1 MARKVRGITIEF
13 SADMTKFEKAMNE
26 AYSKGRSLERQMK
39 DINRLLKVRPDDK
52 GLYTQA
58 FATLSKQIEV
68 SEKKLKELKAAYT
81 VAVKEFNEGKIGEEA
96 LFALQRDIK
105 ATEND
110 LKKFSKSFDE
120 LRKKSSAFEELRA
133 KISKVDESLKK
144 NKDLLSDVNKALKLD
159 PKNIGLVKN
168 QQDLLS
174 DSIYETKKK
183 IDLCRQAQS
192 ELVEEFNKGNYSK
205 DEYTQ
210 KYAKLRT
217 EIINAKEEMRK
228 LAKESDITSIKLKN
242 ASEKFSSVGNSLK
255 NAGDWMTRRV
265 TLPITGAMTLATK
278 EAISLENAMAGVR
291 KTTDMTDTELRQ
303 MEDTFVSM
311 SKTTPVTAKEL
322 ANIGEMAGQ
331 LGIKKENIAEFSK
344 VISDLTIATNLTAEE
359 GAKDLARFM
368 NITGLTQDK
377 ISNLGSAIVELG
389 NNYATSENEIVQMG
403 LRLAAQGRIAGLT
416 EAQIMGIATALSS
429 VGLKAERGG
438 TSFSR
443 IMMMMNSAVLS
454 TNERISVLN
463 DMLEGT
469 EYTVDDVKNAI
480 QKGGSEGKA
489 ALDQIGEAVGMT
501 GDDLK
506 AMVTDTK
513 NASDKL
519 KILADVS
526 GVSAEEFANKWKSNP
541 KEAIDLFIKGLARMK
556 SEGKDLGGVFKELGV
571 SGRQDIDSL
580 QRLAGSA
587 DLAGKAM
594 DDATKAFESNVAL
607 QKEVEIFSKT
617 TGNQLKILK
626 NEFIALG
633 LKVGKVVIP
642 VLRDTIEWLKGLAEK
657 AEKMNP
663 KTIERFVK
671 VLLGLAAVGPIVGV
685 VGRLLTSLGSMA
697 LFVSNVSGEL
707 AALNAGFGTSATTA
721 GLFAKGLGALG
732 PLLAPP
738 SGFVIAGIAAVV
750 GGLVVLNK
758 HMSESAIQTDIFG
771 DKVSEGT
778 KKAVGGFLELSDEAE
793 RSLSTLKITG
803 EAVSQETVDS
813 IAGNFENMGGQI
825 SKKIDESKQPAIDSL
840 TKMYTEMGTIK
851 DQESIDTIKKVEE
864 TYDDIKQ
871 KTEEGTKRVR
881 EILETAKNE
890 KRTLTESER
899 QEITTIQNNMKDD
912 GIRILSKSEQEYAV
926 IRQRMKDQ
934 AGELSA
940 KQAAKLVE
948 DSLKT
953 KKETIKNAEKE
964 YDERI
969 KIANQLK
976 ADGTKESAEAAEN
989 IIKDA
994 EKTRDKTIK
1003 DAEKAHEEIVKE
1015 AKKQA
1020 KEHVDE
1026 VDWETGEVKTK
1037 WETLYDNIGKS
1048 VGCWWKTFKKSFKD
1062 GIKSVKEDFNGW
1074 IEGQKEDFARIGETA
1089 KENIN
1094 TYVTNIKGF
1103 FIGIGESISE
1113 WWGLFKTSL
1122 REMVDGIVQFFVD
1135 WYEGQKEDF
1144 ERIIEHAKENI
1155 ETYINFFLK
1164 IREKVGEFLTQ
1175 AWEVVVQFGEDL
1187 ITSIGEK
1194 FESAKIIV
1202 EEKMEGIKTAISDKA
1217 KTAYEWA
1224 KTHFE
1229 NLKISVSEKIENARD
1244 AVSRAMEA
1252 IGRFVSTFGQ
1262 NAYNAAKGAFDNIK
1276 TAISTKINNAKE
1288 TVGRAMGSIKRFIT
1302 DNASGA
1308 YQTVSTIFG
1317 NIRRSITDKINAA
1330 RDAVQRAIEKIK
1342 GFFNVRLQF
1351 PHIPIPELHVTGGF
1365 SLIPPSVPHFS
1376 IDWHKKG
1383 AIFTK
1388 PTLFATGSG
1397 LHGVGEAG
1405 AEAVLPIEKLDG
1417 IVANAMIKAGGG
1429 NNGVTITGNTF
1440 NVREEEDIEKIAR
1453 KLYRLIESKKRG
1465 VGLG

>member
-120 LRKKSSAFEELRA
+120 LRKKSSTFEELRA

-192 ELVEEFNKGNYSK
+192 ELVKEFNKGNYSK

-403 LRLAAQGRIAGLT
+403 LRLAAQGKIAGLT

-443 IMMMMNSAVLS
+443 IMMMNSAVLS

-469 EYTVDDVKNAI
+469 GYTVDDVVSAI
-480 QKGGSEGKA
+480 QQGGSDGKA
-489 ALDQIGEAVGMT
+489 ALDEIGEAVGMT
-501 GDDLK
+501 ADDLK
-506 AMVTDTK
+506 VMVTDTK

-519 KILADVS
+519 KTLADVS
-526 GVSAEEFANKWKSNP
+526 GISAEEFANKWKSNP
-541 KEAIDLFIKGLARMK
+541 KEAIDLFIKGLSRMQ

-571 SGRQDIDSL
+571 SGRQDVDTL

-587 DLAGKAM
+587 GLAGKAM
-594 DDATKAFESNVAL
+594 DDSTKAFESNVAL

-633 LKVGKVVIP
+633 LKIGKVLIP
-642 VLRDTIEWLKGLAEK
+642 VLRNVVDWLKGLAEK
-657 AEKMNP
+657 AENMNP
-663 KTIERFVK
+663 KTIEMFVK
-671 VLLGLAAVGPIVGV
+671 ALLGLAAIGPIVGV
-685 VGRLLTSLGSMA
+685 VGRLLTSLGSVA
-697 LFVSNVSGEL
+697 GFAASVSGEL
-707 AALNAGFGTSATTA
+707 AALSAGFGTSATTA

-738 SGFVIAGIAAVV
+738 QGLVIAGILAAVA
-750 GGLVVLNK
+750 GLVVLNK

-771 DKVSEGT
+771 DEVSEGT

-793 RSLSTLKITG
+793 RSLTSLKATG
-803 EAVSQETVDS
+803 ETVSQETVDS
-813 IAGNFENMGGQI
+813 IAGNFENMAGQI
-825 SKKIDESKQPAIDSL
+825 SKKIDETKQPAIDSL
-840 TKMYTEMGTIK
+840 TKMYTDMGTIQ
-851 DQESIDTIKKVEE
+851 DEE
-864 TYDDIKQ
+864 TINLINKVGSTYDGIKQ
-871 KTEEGTKRVR
+871 KTEEGQARVK

-890 KRTLTESER
+890 KRALTE
-899 QEITTIQNNMKDD
+899 QEQYEIATIQYQMKDD
-912 GIRILSKSEQEYAV
+912 GIRILSESEEEYYI

-940 KQAAKLVE
+940 QQAAKIVE
-948 DSLKT
+948 DSIT
-953 KKETIKNAEKE
+953 TRDETIAKAEEEYNERLKYAAQLEADGSTESASLAEK
-964 YDERI
+964 I
-969 KIANQLK
+969 KEDALT
-976 ADGTKESAEAAEN
+976 TKEQTIA
-989 IIKDA
+989 DA
-994 EKTRDKTIK
+994 KERHEK
-1003 DAEKAHEEIVKE
+1003 IVSE
-1015 AKKQA
+1015 AKTQA
-1020 KEHVDE
+1020 GEHVNE
-1026 VDWETGEVKTK
+1026 VDWETGHIMTG
-1037 WETLYDNIGKS
+1037 WEMAWNSVSKS
-1048 VGCWWKTFKKSFKD
+1048 FETGWNSTKTFFGNMRRSILDFTADADRKIGEFKE
-1062 GIKSVKEDFNGW
+1062 SVKRKGKEI
-1074 IEGQKEDFARIGETA
+1074 IEGF
-1089 KENIN
+1089 IN
-1094 TYVTNIKGF
+1094 GMIKK
-1103 FIGIGESISE
+1103 
-1113 WWGLFKTSL
+1113 WTDRATGLWDLIANTI
-1122 REMVDGIVQFFVD
+1122 DGIVEHIKNMF
-1135 WYEGQKEDF
+1135 DF
-1144 ERIIEHAKENI
+1144 TLPMPRIPRPVIHW
-1155 ETYINFFLK
+1155 ET
-1164 IREKVGEFLTQ
+1164 
-1175 AWEVVVQFGEDL
+1175 
-1187 ITSIGEK
+1187 
-1194 FESAKIIV
+1194 
-1202 EEKMEGIKTAISDKA
+1202 
-1217 KTAYEWA
+1217 
-1224 KTHFE
+1224 H
-1229 NLKISVSEKIENARD
+1229 SVLGMD
-1244 AVSRAMEA
+1244 
-1252 IGRFVSTFGQ
+1252 
-1262 NAYNAAKGAFDNIK
+1262 
-1276 TAISTKINNAKE
+1276 
-1288 TVGRAMGSIKRFIT
+1288 
-1302 DNASGA
+1302 
-1308 YQTVSTIFG
+1308 
-1317 NIRRSITDKINAA
+1317 
-1330 RDAVQRAIEKIK
+1330 
-1342 GFFNVRLQF
+1342 
-1351 PHIPIPELHVTGGF
+1351 
-1365 SLIPPSVPHFS
+1365 FS
-1376 IDWHKKG
+1376 IPSGISWHKKG
-1383 AIFTK
+1383 AIFTR

-1417 IVANAMIKAGGG
+1417 IVANAMIKAGGS
-1429 NNGVTITGNTF
+1429 NNGVNITGNTF

>member
-120 LRKKSSAFEELRA
+120 LRKKSSTFEELRA

-192 ELVEEFNKGNYSK
+192 ELVKEFNKGNYSK

-217 EIINAKEEMRK
+217 EIINSKEEMRK
-228 LAKESDITSIKLKN
+228 LAKESDITGIKLKN

-368 NITGLTQDK
+368 NITGLAQDK

-403 LRLAAQGRIAGLT
+403 LRLAAQGKIAGLT

-633 LKVGKVVIP
+633 LKVGKVLIP
-642 VLRDTIEWLKGLAEK
+642 VLRDVVDWLKDLAEK
-657 AEKMNP
+657 AENMNP
-663 KTIERFVK
+663 KTIEMFVK
-671 VLLGLAAVGPIVGV
+671 ALLGLAAVGPIVGV
-685 VGRLLTSLGSMA
+685 VGRLLTSLGSVA
-697 LFVSNVSGEL
+697 GFAASVSGEL
-707 AALNAGFGTSATTA
+707 ATLSAGLGTSATGA

-793 RSLSTLKITG
+793 RSLTRLKATG
-803 EAVSQETVDS
+803 EVVSQETVDS
-813 IAGNFENMGGQI
+813 IAGNFENMAGQI
-825 SKKIDESKQPAIDSL
+825 SKKIDETKQPALDSL
-840 TKMYTEMGTIK
+840 TKMYTDMGRIK
-851 DQESIDTIKKVEE
+851 DQDVIDTINRVQQS
-864 TYDDIKQ
+864 YDDQLTKVQ
-871 KTEEGTKRVR
+871 EGENRVR

-890 KRTLTESER
+890 KRTLTEGER
-899 QEITTIQNNMKDD
+899 QEITTIQNLMKDD
-912 GIRILSKSEQEYAV
+912 GIRILSESEEEYNI

-934 AGELSA
+934 AGKLSA
-940 KQAAKLVE
+940 EQASKLVQ
-948 DSLKT
+948 DSIT
-953 KKETIKNAEKE
+953 TRDETIKKAEEE

-969 KIANQLK
+969 RIANQLK
-976 ADGTKESAEAAEN
+976 ADGTKESTEAAYK
-989 IIKDA
+989 IIEDA
-994 EKTRDKTIK
+994 KNTRDETVKA
-1003 DAEKAHEEIVKE
+1003 AEESHNKIVEE
-1015 AKKQA
+1015 AKLQA
-1020 KEHVDE
+1020 GEHVDE
-1026 VDWETGEVKTK
+1026 VDWETGEIKTK
-1037 WETLYDNIGKS
+1037 WEIFYDNMTTS
-1048 VGCWWKTFKKSFKD
+1048 VSEWWETFKTSFKD
-1062 GIKSVKEDFNGW
+1062 GIKSIKEDFDGW
-1074 IEGQKEDFARIGETA
+1074 IEDQKEG
-1089 KENIN
+1089 
-1094 TYVTNIKGF
+1094 
-1103 FIGIGESISE
+1103 
-1113 WWGLFKTSL
+1113 
-1122 REMVDGIVQFFVD
+1122 
-1135 WYEGQKEDF
+1135 F
-1144 ERIIEHAKENI
+1144 ERIGRHAKENI
-1155 ETYINFFLK
+1155 DSYVKAFTELPG
-1164 IREKVGEFLTQ
+1164 R
-1175 AWEVVVQFGEDL
+1175 
-1187 ITSIGEK
+1187 
-1194 FESAKIIV
+1194 
-1202 EEKMEGIKTAISDKA
+1202 ISDGFHRGWNWVKDGISNA
-1217 KTAYEWA
+1217 VSSV
-1224 KTHFE
+1224 FE
-1229 NLKISVSEKIENARD
+1229 NLV
-1244 AVSRAMEA
+1244 
-1252 IGRFVSTFGQ
+1252 
-1262 NAYNAAKGAFDNIK
+1262 
-1276 TAISTKINNAKE
+1276 E
-1288 TVGRAMGSIKRFIT
+1288 TV
-1302 DNASGA
+1302 
-1308 YQTVSTIFG
+1308 
-1317 NIRRSITDKINAA
+1317 
-1330 RDAVQRAIEKIK
+1330 K
-1342 GFFNVRLQF
+1342 GMFDFTLPMPR
-1351 PHIPIPELHVTGGF
+1351 IPRPEIVWEEIQVLNKT
-1365 SLIPPSVPHFS
+1365 FS
-1376 IDWHKKG
+1376 IPWDISWHKKG
-1383 AIFTK
+1383 GIFTK
-1388 PTLFATGSG
+1388 PTIFATGSG

-1417 IVANAMIKAGGG
+1417 IVANAMVKAGG
-1429 NNGVTITGNTF
+1429 NNGISITGNTF
-1440 NVREEEDIEKIAR
+1440 NVRKEEDIDEIAR

>member
-1 MARKVRGITIEF
+1 MARKVRGVTIEF

-120 LRKKSSAFEELRA
+120 LRKKSSTFEELRA

-192 ELVEEFNKGNYSK
+192 ELVKEFNKGNYSK

-403 LRLAAQGRIAGLT
+403 LRLAAQGKIAGLT

-469 EYTVDDVKNAI
+469 GYTVDDVVSAI
-480 QKGGSEGKA
+480 QQGGSDGKA
-489 ALDQIGEAVGMT
+489 ALDEIGEAVGMT
-501 GDDLK
+501 ADDLK
-506 AMVTDTK
+506 VMVTDTK

-519 KILADVS
+519 KTLADVS
-526 GVSAEEFANKWKSNP
+526 GISAEEFANKWKSNP
-541 KEAIDLFIKGLARMK
+541 KEAIDLFIKGLSRMQ

-571 SGRQDIDSL
+571 SGRQDVDTL

-587 DLAGKAM
+587 GLAGKAM
-594 DDATKAFESNVAL
+594 DDSTKAFESNVAL

-633 LKVGKVVIP
+633 LKVGKVLIP
-642 VLRDTIEWLKGLAEK
+642 VLRDVVDWLKDLAEK
-657 AEKMNP
+657 AENMNP

-671 VLLGLAAVGPIVGV
+671 ALLGLAAVGPIVGV
-685 VGRLLTSLGSMA
+685 VGRLLTSLGSVA
-697 LFVSNVSGEL
+697 GFAASVSGEL

-738 SGFVIAGIAAVV
+738 QGLVIAGILAAVA
-750 GGLVVLNK
+750 GLVVLNK

-771 DKVSEGT
+771 DEVSEGT

-793 RSLSTLKITG
+793 RSLTSLKATG
-803 EAVSQETVDS
+803 EVVSQETVDS

-840 TKMYTEMGTIK
+840 TQMYTDMGTIQ
-851 DQESIDTIKKVEE
+851 DEE
-864 TYDDIKQ
+864 TINLINKVGSTYDGIKQ
-871 KTEEGTKRVR
+871 KTEEGQARVR

-890 KRTLTESER
+890 KRTLTE
-899 QEITTIQNNMKDD
+899 QEQYEIATIQYQMKDD
-912 GIRILSKSEQEYAV
+912 GIRILSESEEEYYI

-940 KQAAKLVE
+940 QQAAKLVE
-948 DSLKT
+948 DSV
-953 KKETIKNAEKE
+953 
-964 YDERI
+964 
-969 KIANQLK
+969 
-976 ADGTKESAEAAEN
+976 
-989 IIKDA
+989 
-994 EKTRDKTIK
+994 KTRDETIAKAEEEYNERLRIAAQLEADGSAESAKLAQKIK
-1003 DAEKAHEEIVKE
+1003 DDAKTTRDETIAKAEERHEKIVSE
-1015 AKKQA
+1015 AKAQA
-1020 KEHVDE
+1020 GEHVNE
-1026 VDWETGEVKTK
+1026 VDWETGQVKTK
-1037 WETLYDNIGKS
+1037 WETAWG
-1048 VGCWWKTFKKSFKD
+1048 
-1062 GIKSVKEDFNGW
+1062 SVKTSFENGW
-1074 IEGQKEDFARIGETA
+1074 TSTKTYFGNMRRSILDFTADVDRKIGEFKESVKRKGKEIIEGF
-1089 KENIN
+1089 IN
-1094 TYVTNIKGF
+1094 GMIKK
-1103 FIGIGESISE
+1103 
-1113 WWGLFKTSL
+1113 WTDRATGLWDLIANTI
-1122 REMVDGIVQFFVD
+1122 DGIVEHIKDMF
-1135 WYEGQKEDF
+1135 DF
-1144 ERIIEHAKENI
+1144 TLPMPRIPRPVIHW
-1155 ETYINFFLK
+1155 ET
-1164 IREKVGEFLTQ
+1164 
-1175 AWEVVVQFGEDL
+1175 
-1187 ITSIGEK
+1187 
-1194 FESAKIIV
+1194 
-1202 EEKMEGIKTAISDKA
+1202 
-1217 KTAYEWA
+1217 
-1224 KTHFE
+1224 H
-1229 NLKISVSEKIENARD
+1229 SVLGMD
-1244 AVSRAMEA
+1244 
-1252 IGRFVSTFGQ
+1252 
-1262 NAYNAAKGAFDNIK
+1262 
-1276 TAISTKINNAKE
+1276 
-1288 TVGRAMGSIKRFIT
+1288 
-1302 DNASGA
+1302 
-1308 YQTVSTIFG
+1308 
-1317 NIRRSITDKINAA
+1317 
-1330 RDAVQRAIEKIK
+1330 
-1342 GFFNVRLQF
+1342 
-1351 PHIPIPELHVTGGF
+1351 
-1365 SLIPPSVPHFS
+1365 FS
-1376 IDWHKKG
+1376 IPSGISWHKKG
-1383 AIFTK
+1383 AIFTR

-1417 IVANAMIKAGGG
+1417 IVANAMIKAGGS

>member
-26 AYSKGRSLERQMK
+26 AYTKGRSLERQMK
-39 DINRLLKVRPDDK
+39 DINRLLKVKPNDQ

-58 FATLSKQIEV
+58 FKTLEKQIEN
-68 SEKKLKELKAAYT
+68 SKNKLKELNAAYT

-110 LKKFSKSFDE
+110 LRKFSKAFDE
-120 LRKKSSAFEELRA
+120 LKKKASSFEELRA

-144 NKDLLSDVNKALKLD
+144 NKDLLDQVNKALKLD
-159 PKNIGLVKN
+159 PKNVGLVKN
-168 QQDLLS
+168 QQDLLAN
-174 DSIYETKKK
+174 SIYETKKK

-192 ELVEEFNKGNYSK
+192 ELVKEFNKGNYSK

-278 EAISLENAMAGVR
+278 EAINLEDAMAGVR

-303 MEDTFVSM
+303 MEETFVSM

-368 NITGLTQDK
+368 NITGMTQDK

-403 LRLAAQGRIAGLT
+403 LRLAAQGKIAGLT

-469 EYTVDDVKNAI
+469 GYTVEDVKNAI
-480 QKGGSEGKA
+480 KQGGSEGKA

-501 GDDLK
+501 SDDLK
-506 AMVTDTK
+506 DMVTDTK

-519 KILADVS
+519 KTLAEVS
-526 GVSAEEFANKWKSNP
+526 GLSAEEFANKWKSNP

-571 SGRQDIDSL
+571 SGRQDVDTL

-587 DLAGKAM
+587 GLAGKAM
-594 DDATKAFESNVAL
+594 DDSTKAFESNVAL

-642 VLRDTIEWLKGLAEK
+642 VLRDLIGWLKGVAEK
-657 AEKMNP
+657 AENMNP
-663 KTIERFVK
+663 KTIELFVK
-671 VLLGLAAVGPIVGV
+671 ALLGLAAVGPIIGT
-685 VGRLLTSLGSMA
+685 VGRLLTTLSSVAGFAAS
-697 LFVSNVSGEL
+697 VSGEL
-707 AALNAGFGTSATTA
+707 AALNAGFGVSATGA
-721 GLFAKGLGALG
+721 GLFAKGLSMLG
-732 PLLAPP
+732 PLLTPP
-738 SGFVIAGIAAVV
+738 SGFVIAGVVALV
-750 GGLVVLNK
+750 GGLIALNK

-771 DKVSEGT
+771 DEVSEGT

-793 RSLSTLKITG
+793 RSLTGLKATSEI
-803 EAVSQETVDS
+803 VSKETVDS
-813 IAGNFENMGGQI
+813 IVGNFENMGGQI
-825 SKKIDESKQPAIDSL
+825 SKKIDETKQEAVDSL

-851 DQESIDTIKKVEE
+851 DQDSIDTINRVQE
-864 TYDDIKQ
+864 TYDGVKQRTQEGIDRIK
-871 KTEEGTKRVR
+871 
-881 EILETAKNE
+881 EILEKAKEE
-890 KRTLTESER
+890 KRTLTE
-899 QEITTIQNNMKDD
+899 QEQIEIGNIQTKMKDD
-912 GIRILSKSEQEYAV
+912 GIRILSESEQEYAV

-940 KQAAKLVE
+940 QQAAKLVE

-953 KKETIKNAEKE
+953 RDETIKAAEEE
-964 YDERI
+964 YDERL
-969 KIANQLK
+969 KIAAQLE
-976 ADGTKESAEAAEN
+976 ADGSAESAKLAEN
-989 IIKDA
+989 IKEDA
-994 EKTRDKTIK
+994 LTTKEKTIA
-1003 DAEKAHEEIVKE
+1003 DAKERHEKIVGE
-1015 AKKQA
+1015 AKAQA
-1020 KEHVDE
+1020 REHVDE
-1026 VDWETGEVKTK
+1026 VNWETGEIKTG
-1037 WETLYDNIGKS
+1037 WEIAWDNVSKS
-1048 VGCWWKTFKKSFKD
+1048 YASAWKSTKTFFGNMRRSILDFTADADRKIGEFKE
-1062 GIKSVKEDFNGW
+1062 GVKRKGKEIIEDFINGMIKKW
-1074 IEGQKEDFARIGETA
+1074 TDRATGLW
-1089 KENIN
+1089 N
-1094 TYVTNIKGF
+1094 TIADTI
-1103 FIGIGESISE
+1103 
-1113 WWGLFKTSL
+1113 
-1122 REMVDGIVQFFVD
+1122 DGIV
-1135 WYEGQKEDF
+1135 
-1144 ERIIEHAKENI
+1144 EH
-1155 ETYINFFLK
+1155 
-1164 IREKVGEFLTQ
+1164 
-1175 AWEVVVQFGEDL
+1175 
-1187 ITSIGEK
+1187 
-1194 FESAKIIV
+1194 
-1202 EEKMEGIKTAISDKA
+1202 
-1217 KTAYEWA
+1217 
-1224 KTHFE
+1224 
-1229 NLKISVSEKIENARD
+1229 
-1244 AVSRAMEA
+1244 
-1252 IGRFVSTFGQ
+1252 
-1262 NAYNAAKGAFDNIK
+1262 
-1276 TAISTKINNAKE
+1276 
-1288 TVGRAMGSIKRFIT
+1288 
-1302 DNASGA
+1302 
-1308 YQTVSTIFG
+1308 
-1317 NIRRSITDKINAA
+1317 
-1330 RDAVQRAIEKIK
+1330 IK
-1342 GFFNVRLQF
+1342 GMFDFTLPMPR
-1351 PHIPIPELHVTGGF
+1351 IPRPTIHWETH
-1365 SLIPPSVPHFS
+1365 SVLGMDFS
-1376 IDWHKKG
+1376 IPSGISWHKKG
-1383 AIFTK
+1383 AIFTR

-1417 IVANAMIKAGGG
+1417 IVANAMVKAGGG
-1429 NNGVTITGNTF
+1429 SNGVIIKDNTF